1 MLSIRS
7 VVPSLLHNLPSYGS
21 LPPLMTR
28 HKSYK
33 DKSSLPRLDPADLQE
48 KVNPG
53 MVQAAGQAVNKTAN
67 AVFLKHL
74 PTGLWVKC
82 HQTRSVEINRKIA
95 KQLLVAKLDNLVNG
109 ENSIENQKKVID
121 KIMFER
127 KKEKT
132 RIKYEERKLQSLMK
146 NSEDQSEEPA

>member
-7 VVPSLLHNLPSYGS
+7 AIPSLFHS
-21 LPPLMTR
+21 LPPIITR
-28 HKSYK
+28 HKSYI
-33 DKSSLPRLDPADLQE
+33 DKSSVPRLDPDDLQE
-48 KVNPG
+48 KVTLGSGPG
-53 MVQAAGQAVNKTAN
+53 GQAVNKSAN
-67 AVFLKHL
+67 AIFLKHL

-121 KIMFER
+121 KIKFER

-146 NSEDQSEEPA
+146 NSEDQVEEPP